1 VPGPAGIPDPGG
13 TGAVSWVP
21 QYEQNL
27 ASPGFGRPHLA
38 Q

>member
-1 VPGPAGIPDPGG
+1 M
-13 TGAVSWVP
+13 VSWVP

-27 ASPGFGRPHLA
+27 APSGFGRPHRA

>member
-1 VPGPAGIPDPGG
+1 V
-13 TGAVSWVP
+13 VSWVP

-27 ASPGFGRPHLA
+27 APSGFGRLHRA

>member
-27 ASPGFGRPHLA
+27 APSGFGRPHLA